1 MLLCYKCNFIVRG
14 LYKYPIDMVDV
25 NAFCSKEMPK
35 PNQTLFFII
44 LAMHLEYLK
53 CDRGKK
59 IH

>member
-1 MLLCYKCNFIVRG
+1 MNEIVRG
-14 LYKYPIDMVDV
+14 LYRYPIDMVDV

>member
-1 MLLCYKCNFIVRG
+1 MNEILYLARSI
-14 LYKYPIDMVDV
+14 YKYPIDMVDV
-25 NAFCSKEMPK
+25 DVFAVKKCQ
-35 PNQTLFFII
+35 NQTKHFFII